1 MKKPYL
7 PEERGIEALLIK
19 TENDL
24 VLPLLELHL
33 GVVLLHLCNQP
44 RVSRLTI
51 TVPASVVDPA
61 LSDPKFFGL
70 VGSGSRISILLV
82 QEIICATIKYEFD
95 FNKWIRIRAQYRIQ
109 LFKI

>member
-44 RVSRLTI
+44 S
-51 TVPASVVDPA
+51 
-61 LSDPKFFGL
+61 
-70 VGSGSRISILLV
+70 
-82 QEIICATIKYEFD
+82 Q
-95 FNKWIRIRAQYRIQ
+95 
-109 LFKI
+109 